1 VINLNKTYFIGQV
14 FPGVALKYEFYAD
27 ELYFD
32 RKATK
37 VRYRIF
43 STSPHYHDITLVAWS
58 GLAKDNVGNN
68 YDCVGGVCDYF
79 GEGNHTEGVISFSP
93 LLDCAIDKLDFEL
106 ISAGMSLII
115 SCNFTVN
122 F

>member
-1 VINLNKTYFIGQV
+1 VINLNKTYFIDQV

-32 RKATK
+32 RQATK

-43 STSPHYHDITLVAWS
+43 STYPHYHDMSLVDWS
-58 GLAKDNVGNN
+58 GIARDNFDNN

-79 GEGNHTEGVISFSP
+79 GEGTHTEGVISFSP
-93 LLDCAIDKLDFEL
+93 LLNRSIDKLAFEL
-106 ISAGMSLII
+106 ISAGMSLTIKCKFTI
-115 SCNFTVN
+115 NF
-122 F
+122 

>member
-1 VINLNKTYFIGQV
+1 MIILNKTYFIDQV

-37 VRYRIF
+37 IRYRIF
-43 STSPHYHDITLVAWS
+43 STFPHYNNISLVAWS
-58 GLAKDNVGNN
+58 GIAKDNFDNN

-79 GEGNHTEGVISFSP
+79 EEGTHTEGFVSFLP
-93 LLDCAIDKLDFEL
+93 LLDRAIERLDFEL

-115 SCNFTVN
+115 KCKFAIE